1 MASRGLTRRDV
12 LRAGGAGAGAL
23 ALGSVAGCSSDDFQP
38 ANSHDPDA
46 PNTMLIVAESTRA
59 DYLPFYN
66 RDTIADT
73 PNVDALAKESLVF
86 NWAVPDAM
94 PTGAVRR
101 AILTGVRSF
110 PFRNWVQT
118 EGLPGEPGWSPIY
131 PHQPIFTE
139 TMGEAGVTTAYVTD
153 NPFLVGPRFANFRRT
168 LDYARPDYSQGAY
181 RFLNKPLRRPA
192 PRSAVERYLIPAL
205 SDTVEVPRLRDYV
218 GWNSLYRHREADYS
232 SARVMRGAMKLVDD
246 LADRQPFFLG
256 VDAFDPH
263 EAFDPPPV
271 YMERF
276 GEEPKGIERE
286 GISPIQPFE
295 TPYSWL
301 VDLDIDQDTVDRVRE
316 LYAAELSYTDRWL
329 GQLLNKM
336 DDAGVL
342 DNTAIYYVGD
352 HGLILG
358 ERGIIGKHAARVRN
372 EMYHVPLMIRHPEG
386 KLGGERSDYYAGT
399 QDVARTLL
407 GFQGVR
413 APGQMNGED
422 LGVLFDGK
430 EPPPREYFTT
440 CYARYVICGDDR
452 WTLVA
457 HSELD
462 AERTRLFDRRND
474 PDEEIDVAAQNP
486 DKVRELVNVLEEEA
500 GGTLPQFGENAVLGG

>member
-1 MASRGLTRRDV
+1 M
-12 LRAGGAGAGAL
+12 AGGAGAGAL
-23 ALGSVAGCSSDDFQP
+23 ALASLPGCSSDDFEP

-66 RDTIADT
+66 KDTIADT
-73 PNVDALAKESLVF
+73 PNLEALAKESLVF

-94 PTGAVRR
+94 PTGPVRR
-101 AILTGVRSF
+101 AILSGVRSF
-110 PFRNWVQT
+110 PYRNWVQT
-118 EGLPGEPGWSPIY
+118 EGLPREPGWNPIY
-131 PHQPIFTE
+131 DHQPIFTE
-139 TMGEAGVTTAYVTD
+139 TMGEAGVATAYVTD

-192 PRSAVERYLIPAL
+192 PRSAVERYLLPAL
-205 SDTVEVPRLRDYV
+205 SDSVEVGRLRDLV
-218 GWNSLYRHREADYS
+218 GWNSLYRRRESDYS
-232 SARVMRGAMKLVDD
+232 SARVMRGAMKIVDD

-271 YMERF
+271 YIDRY
-276 GEEPKGIERE
+276 GSEPKGIERQ
-286 GISPIQPFE
+286 GIKPIQPFE

-301 VDLDIDQDTVDRVRE
+301 VDLQVDDETVERVRE

-329 GQLLNKM
+329 GRLLNKM
-336 DDAGVL
+336 DDEGVL
-342 DNTAIYYVGD
+342 ENTAIYYTAD
-352 HGLILG
+352 HGLTLG
-358 ERGIIGKHAARVRN
+358 ERGLIGKHAARVRN

-386 KLGGERSDYYAGT
+386 KLAGERSDYYAGT

-413 APGQMNGED
+413 APGDMNGED
-422 LGVLFDGK
+422 LGVLFEGK
-430 EPPPREYFTT
+430 EPPPRPYFTS

-452 WTLVA
+452 YTLVA

-462 AERTRLFDRRND
+462 AERTRLFDRKED
-474 PDEEIDVAAQNP
+474 PDEENDISADNP

-500 GGTLPQFGENAVLGG
+500 GGTLPQFGENGVLGG